1 MRNKHVVAGLVLAG
15 VLWALLPSCKRQE
28 AAPPA
33 AGPTEQGASSM
44 SMKIT
49 STAFAAGAVIPTR
62 YTGDGSNISP
72 PLQWSSV
79 PAGTAELALI
89 CDDPDAPG
97 AEPWVHWVLYKI
109 PSSAAGLEENIPTAE
124 RLTSPAGALQGISSA
139 QTLGY
144 HGPRPPRGHGVHH
157 YRFHLYALDAALPL
171 QPGLTKNQLLEAIKG
186 HVLAEAE
193 LVGTYQR

>member
-1 MRNKHVVAGLVLAG
+1 LVLAG
-15 VLWALLPSCKRQE
+15 LFAALLPSCKRQE
-28 AAPPA
+28 AAAPPA
-33 AGPTEQGASSM
+33 AASPQGASTM

-62 YTGDGSNISP
+62 YTGDGENISP
-72 PLQWSSV
+72 PLQWSSL

-89 CDDPDAPG
+89 CDDPDAPS
-97 AEPWVHWVLYKI
+97 AEPWVHWVIYKI
-109 PSSAAGLEENIPTAE
+109 PPSTAGLEENIPTSQ
-124 RLTSPAGALQGISSA
+124 RLTSPAGAVQGVSSDQA
-139 QTLGY
+139 VGY

-171 QPGLTKNQLLEAIKG
+171 QSGLTKNQLLKAIGG